1 MVFGRIT
8 DTHDVYLLLVT
19 NIHIT
24 LSAYFLVESLVVNLD
39 SGIGQKVNLSL
50 DIFLCLMMP
59 FLILLNHVEID
70 KFPIVT
76 LR

>member
-1 MVFGRIT
+1 M
-8 DTHDVYLLLVT
+8 LLVT
-19 NIHIT
+19 NIQIT

>member
-1 MVFGRIT
+1 M
-8 DTHDVYLLLVT
+8 
-19 NIHIT
+19 
-24 LSAYFLVESLVVNLD
+24 ESLVVNLD
-39 SGIGQKVNLSL
+39 AGIGQKVNLTL